1 MKKIKT
7 LWKWLLLGGGELLE
21 LWPDAQDT
29 LNQCSILA
37 KIRRSNIGFQMIVV
51 PSWAS
56 SSLSI
61 PFPSQTVM
69 TMVEGTSR
77 GVPHYFHVV

>member
-7 LWKWLLLGGGELLE
+7 LWKWLLLGGGGWLLE
-21 LWPDAQDT
+21 MNLWPDAQDT

-61 PFPSQTVM
+61 PFPS
-69 TMVEGTSR
+69 
-77 GVPHYFHVV
+77 